1 MRFFRSLFEKVPP
14 GLAVILFLAIVSGL
28 ILSFKKITQLEDMEM
43 WTPARNHLPAYVPF
57 IKGWNKEHPDQQ
69 FSISHISSRALE
81 RRLLSGFFSGTPVAN
96 LTEIHIRTAHHSFAG
111 PLDAIGFVDLTDRL
125 KKEGLLDEI
134 NGPSFGPWTNRGR
147 IFVLPHDVHPVLL
160 AYRSDIVEE
169 AGIDVS
175 QIETW
180 EDYFRMMKPLMAD
193 KDGDGYPDRYLLNI
207 WDTTGAYIIL
217 LMQQAGGRLFDE
229 EGKATMASDINVKT
243 LATIVTWVSGPNRV
257 GMEMISNSASDF
269 SLMLDGVITGF
280 FMPDW
285 LIGNL
290 KQKLPTIAGKLKVMP
305 LPAWEPGGRRTAV
318 SGGSGLG
325 FPKAA
330 PNFETAWE
338 LGKSLYFSEEI
349 AIHLFETAS
358 IITPIKR
365 FWDNPIYDRPDPFFS
380 GQPIG
385 RMLIDQAPYV
395 PTRTSS
401 PYLELATK
409 HLVNAAGNLKRYANK
424 NNIFTVEELLP
435 EAKPQLKIAQEHVE
449 NQMARN
455 IFLETTP

>member
-1 MRFFRSLFEKVPP
+1 MRFFRPLFEKVPP

-28 ILSFKKITQLEDMEM
+28 ILSFKKMTQLEDMEL
-43 WTPARNHLPAYVPF
+43 WVTARNHLPAYEPF
-57 IKGWNKEHPDQQ
+57 IKGWNEDYPNQR
-69 FSISHISSRALE
+69 FSISQINSRALE
-81 RRLLSGFFSGTPVAN
+81 RRLLSGFFSGTPVAD

-147 IFVLPHDVHPVLL
+147 IFALPHDVHPVLL

-180 EDYFRMMKPLMAD
+180 EDYFRTMKPLMAD
-193 KDGDGYPDRYLLNI
+193 KDGDGRPDRYLLNV
-207 WDTTGAYIIL
+207 WDTTGFTIPLI
-217 LMQQAGGRLFDE
+217 QQAGGRLFDE
-229 EGKATMASDINVKT
+229 KGKVTMASDINSKT

-257 GMEMISNSASDF
+257 GMEMNSSTASDYQI
-269 SLMLDGVITGF
+269 MLSGAIVGF

-290 KQKLPTIAGKLKVMP
+290 QQKVPQLAGKLKVIP
-305 LPAWEPGGRRTAV
+305 LPAWKPGGRRTTV
-318 SGGSGLG
+318 MGGSGLG
-325 FPKAA
+325 FPKAS
-330 PNFETAWE
+330 PHFESAWK
-338 LGKSLYFSEEI
+338 LGKGLYLSEEI

-358 IITPIKR
+358 IITPVKR

-380 GQPIG
+380 WQPIG
-385 RMLIDQAPYV
+385 RMLIEQAPDV

-409 HLVNAAGNLKRYANK
+409 HLVNAAGNLKRYAIRHNK
-424 NNIFTVEELLP
+424 FTVEELLP
-435 EAKPQLKIAQEHVE
+435 EAKRQLEIAQGHVE
-449 NQMARN
+449 RQMSRN